1 MKFCSDVEYK
11 DQKDKMLLEEQYF
24 FDSKTKGELISS
36 KIDRLVAIYTSKFKW
51 AWGAQF
57 LSHTLL
63 LKLVK

>member
-36 KIDRLVAIYTSKFKW
+36 KIDRLVAI
-51 AWGAQF
+51 
-57 LSHTLL
+57 
-63 LKLVK
+63 